1 MLQHPEMMELEMA
14 IAETVLRPQQVVESL
29 TDSLARLYYRFYTG
43 TTVEDKY
50 LCVIVKVVGDD
61 AFVLTAYLTDK
72 VKSPDMAE
80 RKVKIWYDAE
90 GDYLE
95 VIFDQKPG
103 YFRETANDQ
112 VMEKVDEADNILG
125 FSVLKVSALKKAPL
139 EVAL

>member
-72 VKSPDMAE
+72 VK
-80 RKVKIWYDAE
+80 RGVRIWPR
-90 GDYLE
+90 G
-95 VIFDQKPG
+95 K
-103 YFRETANDQ
+103 
-112 VMEKVDEADNILG
+112 
-125 FSVLKVSALKKAPL
+125 
-139 EVAL
+139 